1 MKTKLLNIFLYL
13 LAAVSIPLAFM
24 DTSKAPLM
32 FVDWGIWII
41 FVFDYFFEFKLAK
54 NKKSYVKHHIIELI
68 SIIPFNAFPAFR
80 ILRIV
85 RVFAFS
91 GRFLH
96 KTKDFLIET
105 KVYIAFIITGIILI
119 ISGLLFA
126 FYQRDN
132 FLDGLL
138 WALGVATTSGSPF
151 TATKMVTKIVNIILM
166 FTGIGLVGY
175 FTGALASWLTKDDIS
190 NADIDKKLNKVL
202 DEINQIKTSKKE
214 E

>member
-1 MKTKLLNIFLYL
+1 
-13 LAAVSIPLAFM
+13 M

-32 FVDWGIWII
+32 YVDWGIWIV
-41 FVFDYFFEFKLAK
+41 FVFDYFFELKLAK
-54 NKKSYVKHHIIELI
+54 DKKDYFKHHIIELI

-126 FYQRDN
+126 FYQKDD

-190 NADIDKKLNKVL
+190 NNDIDKKLDEVL
-202 DEINQIKTSKKE
+202 KRIDLIEKE
-214 E
+214 RENAK

>member
-1 MKTKLLNIFLYL
+1 
-13 LAAVSIPLAFM
+13 M
-24 DTSKAPLM
+24 DTSKAPLI
-32 FVDWGIWII
+32 FADWGIWII
-41 FVFDYFFEFKLAK
+41 FVFDYFFEFNLAK
-54 NKKSYVKHHIIELI
+54 DKRNYLKHHIIELI

-85 RVFAFS
+85 RVFAFA

-126 FYQRDN
+126 FYQKDN
-132 FLDGLL
+132 FLDGLF

-151 TATKMVTKIVNIILM
+151 TATKMVIKIVNIILM

-190 NADIDKKLNKVL
+190 NNDIDKKLDEVL
-202 DEINQIKTSKKE
+202 KRIDLIESERK
-214 E
+214 